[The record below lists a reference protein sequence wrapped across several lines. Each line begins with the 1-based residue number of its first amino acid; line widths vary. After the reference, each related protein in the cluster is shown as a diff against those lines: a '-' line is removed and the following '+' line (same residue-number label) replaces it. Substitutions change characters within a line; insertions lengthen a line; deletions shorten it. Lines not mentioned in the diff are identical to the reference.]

1 MTRTLRLFLPAALLA
16 ACAAPPGDPGKAA
29 SAAEF
34 KVRFSTSA
42 GMFVIRVVPE
52 WAPLGAARFRTLVES
67 GFYDG
72 ARFFRVLP
80 GFVAQFGI
88 NGDPA
93 VTRKWDKSE
102 IKDDPVKQSN
112 TRGRITFAT
121 AGPDTRT
128 TQVFVN
134 FNDKNARLDSK
145 GFSPFGEVIEGMDV
159 VERLHSGYGE
169 GAPHGKGPDQDRI
182 EKEGNSYLERDFPKL
197 DFIRTA
203 RLLPAGE

>member
-1 MTRTLRLFLPAALLA
+1 MIRPGLPAALTLLLA
-16 ACAAPPGDPGKAA
+16 ACASPSAEPAKAMT
-29 SAAEF
+29 AEF
-34 KVRFSTSA
+34 RVRFSTSS
-42 GMFVIRVVPE
+42 GDFVVRVVPG
-52 WAPLGAARFRTLVES
+52 WAPLGAARFRALVES
-67 GFYDG
+67 GFFDG

-102 IKDDPVKQSN
+102 IKDDPVKESN

-128 TQVFVN
+128 TQVFIN
-134 FNDKNARLDSK
+134 YSDKNARLDSK
-145 GFSPFGEVIEGMDV
+145 GFSPFGDVVEGLEV

-169 GAPHGKGPDQDRI
+169 GAPQGPGPDQERI
-182 EKEGNSYLERDFPKL
+182 EKEGNEYLKRDFPKL
-197 DFIRTA
+197 DFVRSA
-203 RLLPAGE
+203 RIVP

>member
-1 MTRTLRLFLPAALLA
+1 MNRYGLPAALALLLA
-16 ACAAPPGDPGKAA
+16 GCAAPP
-29 SAAEF
+29 AEGPRADF
-34 KVRFSTSA
+34 KVRFSTTA
-42 GMFVIRVVPE
+42 GDFVVRVLPE

-88 NGDPA
+88 SGDPA

-112 TRGRITFAT
+112 TRGRVTFAT

-128 TQVFVN
+128 TQVFIN
-134 FNDKNARLDSK
+134 TSDKNARLDSK
-145 GFSPFGEVIEGMDV
+145 GFSPFGEVIEGLEV
-159 VERLHSGYGE
+159 VEKLYSGYGE
-169 GAPHGKGPDQDRI
+169 GAPEGKGPDQDRI
-182 EKEGNSYLERDFPKL
+182 EKEGNAYLERDFPKL
-197 DFIRTA
+197 DGIRTA
-203 RLLPAGE
+203 RILP

>member
-1 MTRTLRLFLPAALLA
+1 MLRNALLVVTLLLSG
-16 ACAAPPGDPGKAA
+16 CAADGGKTAPR
-29 SAAEF
+29 SDEF
-34 KVRFSTSA
+34 KVRFTTSA
-42 GMFVIRVVPE
+42 GAFVVRVVPE

-128 TQVFVN
+128 TQVFIN
-134 FNDKNARLDSK
+134 YSDKNSRLDAK
-145 GFSPFGEVIEGMDV
+145 GFSPFGDV
-159 VERLHSGYGE
+159 VEGLEVVDKLYAGYGE
-169 GAPHGKGPDQDRI
+169 GAPQGKGPDQDRI
-182 EKEGNSYLERDFPKL
+182 EKEGNGYLQRDFPKL
-197 DFIRTA
+197 DFIESA
-203 RLLPAGE
+203 RLVAP